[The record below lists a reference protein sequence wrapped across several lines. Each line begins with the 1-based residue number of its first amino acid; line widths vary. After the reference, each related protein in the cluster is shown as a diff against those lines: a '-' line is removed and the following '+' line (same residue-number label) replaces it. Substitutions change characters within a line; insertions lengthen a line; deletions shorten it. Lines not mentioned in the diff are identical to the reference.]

1 MARVLSIDY
10 GKKRC
15 GVAVTDILQ
24 IAANGLPTVETSK
37 LLPFLIDYCGRED
50 VERIVVGYP
59 RTMRGEDS
67 DSMRY
72 IRPFLGRLKKALPA
86 IPVEMFDERFTSTVA
101 HREMHAMG
109 MKKSKREQKGVADE
123 LAAVLILTGWL
134 DSRR

>member
-1 MARVLSIDY
+1 MGRVIAIDY

-24 IAANGLPTVETSK
+24 IAANGLPTVDTPH
-37 LLPFLIDYCGRED
+37 LLPFLLDYCARED
-50 VERIVVGYP
+50 VERIVMGYP
-59 RTMRGEDS
+59 KTLKGEDS

-101 HREMHAMG
+101 HHEMHAMG
-109 MKKSKREQKGVADE
+109 MKKSKREKKGVADE
-123 LAAVLILTGWL
+123 LAAVIILTDWL
-134 DSRR
+134 QRRI